1 MPRPDS
7 LPDPATLAAL
17 AVDPG
22 ASLPLRG
29 LTVLAVEDSR
39 YAADA
44 LRLMC
49 QRSGARLRRAGDVAT
64 AETHLRLY
72 RPDVVIVDLGLP
84 DGRGEG
90 LIARLAGTGRRMVVL
105 AVSGD
110 PAGRSAAL
118 AAGAAE
124 FLEKPLPSLQAV
136 QAAILRHLPDAPLRA
151 PAQGGAVTPDP
162 LALTEDLRAA
172 QAVLAGE
179 PGAAERAWIEGFL
192 AGIARQTRDGGL
204 AAAARG
210 LRDPGS
216 PTARLS
222 VLLADRIARSA
233 GCGPGSA
240 LQGRV

>member
-7 LPDPATLAAL
+7 VPDPALLVPAA
-17 AVDPG
+17 AGPG
-22 ASLPLRG
+22 HSLPLRG

-39 YAADA
+39 YASDA

-49 QRSGARLRRAGDVAT
+49 QRSGARLRRAGDMAA

-84 DGRGEG
+84 DGRGED
-90 LIARLAGTGRRMVVL
+90 LIARLHGRRRCGVIL
-105 AVSGD
+105 ATSGD
-110 PAGRSAAL
+110 PAGRSTAR

-136 QAAILRHLPDAPLRA
+136 QAAILRHLPDAPLRG

-162 LALTEDLRAA
+162 LALADDLRAA
-172 QAVLAGE
+172 QAALAGG

-210 LRDPGS
+210 LREPGS
-216 PTARLS
+216 PTARLAG
-222 VLLADRIARSA
+222 VLADRIARGA
-233 GCGPGSA
+233 GFGPGSA